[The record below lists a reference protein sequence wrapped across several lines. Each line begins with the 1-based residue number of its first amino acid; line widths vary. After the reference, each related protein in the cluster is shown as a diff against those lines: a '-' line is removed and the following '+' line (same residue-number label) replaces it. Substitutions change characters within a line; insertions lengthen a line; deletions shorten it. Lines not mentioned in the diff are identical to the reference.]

1 MKIKL
6 IKPVLVTSNPFAQ
19 LGQVV
24 EVEDSE
30 ARLLIAYGDAM
41 REPDRVVI
49 EQRDP
54 QPESRDVEVKPV
66 KWAKSKL
73 P

>member
-6 IKPVLVTSNPFAQ
+6 IKPVLVVSNPSATV
-19 LGQVV
+19 GQVV
-24 EVEDSE
+24 EAEDNE

-41 REPDRVVI
+41 REPEKVVI
-49 EQRDP
+49 ETRDP
-54 QPESRDVEVKPV
+54 EPESRDVEVKPT
-66 KWAKSKL
+66 KRAKSKL